1 MQIVL
6 IVVFMNVII
15 WVFYMPFTPI
25 QQKMIISNIYMH
37 RTFLLSPYL
46 KIWIHDLICQASLSI
61 CS

>member
-25 QQKMIISNIYMH
+25 QQKNDNMKYLCIGLSS
-37 RTFLLSPYL
+37 FLL
-46 KIWIHDLICQASLSI
+46 I
-61 CS
+61 